1 MYSTFHI
8 LVKYQLMI
16 WFPPPAVLVRIA
28 SNVPAAIFGPNGII
42 RSSPT
47 SFATKSMMLMIT
59 AKIKL
64 KNSDN
69 SESYTPRNDPRTRP
83 NFTSPKPRASF
94 LNAHV
99 PSAPITNKVP
109 PNAIMP

>member
-1 MYSTFHI
+1 
-8 LVKYQLMI
+8 MI
-16 WFPPPAVLVRIA
+16 WFPPPTVLVRIA

-47 SFATKSMMLMIT
+47 SFASKRMMLMIA

-69 SESYTPRNDPRTRP
+69 SESSPQEMILEQDLALRP
-83 NFTSPKPRASF
+83 KA
-94 LNAHV
+94 
-99 PSAPITNKVP
+99 
-109 PNAIMP
+109 

>member
-1 MYSTFHI
+1 M
-8 LVKYQLMI
+8 
-16 WFPPPAVLVRIA
+16 VLVRIA

-47 SFATKSMMLMIT
+47 SFAIKRMMLMIA

-64 KNSDN
+64 RNSDN
-69 SESYTPRNDPRTRP
+69 SESSKPRNEPRIKP
-83 NFTSPKPRASF
+83 SFTSPKPRASF

-99 PSAPITNKVP
+99 PIAPVINKVP
-109 PNAIMP
+109 PNAIIP